1 MGKNVILAGASV
13 SLDPPVNFPIAIKII
28 NRLKQVIW
36 LDYTEFLMNEIR
48 VDDINRLEGDF
59 IRCEQLID
67 TLLIYDLELTVL
79 DAVSYYQTPNLNHFN
94 LAQSL

>member
-36 LDYTEFLMNEIR
+36 LEYTESPMIELR
-48 VDDINRLEGDF
+48 ADDISRLAGAF
-59 IRCEQLID
+59 IRCEQRLA
-67 TLLIYDLELTVL
+67 TLLMYDLE
-79 DAVSYYQTPNLNHFN
+79 
-94 LAQSL
+94 